1 MTLSKI
7 GGGKETEAHAMIR
20 FISSIG
26 KFIDQVNGP
35 SKEVAIKGAVE
46 RLVPALGKLRIKI
59 EDGAGICPF
68 RILGLSLQRSPPY
81 D

>member
-1 MTLSKI
+1 MALSKI
-7 GGGKETEAHAMIR
+7 GGGKETEAQAMNR

-26 KFIDQVNGP
+26 NFIDQVNGP
-35 SKEVAIKGAVE
+35 SKKAAIRSTVE
-46 RLVPALGKLRIKI
+46 RLVPALEKLRIKI